1 MFENKRVLVTG
12 GAGFIGTN
20 LVRRL
25 VEGGGRVRATL
36 HKNDPQWDHPHVEYM
51 ACDLE
56 SPDDCRRVCRDVDYV
71 FMCAANSS
79 GAAVMEKTPLVH
91 LTPNLIMNVRML
103 EAAHASGV
111 EKFLFISSNTVYPV
125 TDTPVAE
132 DQVTHEFF
140 EKYFVVGWMKAFSE
154 IVCDMYASRI
164 KNPMETLVVRPG
176 NLYGEYDK
184 FDPEKS
190 KVIPALIRRAVEG
203 QDPFTVWGDGMDVKD
218 FLYIGDF
225 VEGLL
230 AAMEKLPSLT
240 PLNIASGQPVTIRE
254 VLDLIL
260 RLCDHGNAHVQF
272 DTSKPTMIPKR
283 LINVS
288 KARDLL
294 EFKPVTPLETGLL
307 KTINWYKKGL

>member
-12 GAGFIGTN
+12 GAGFVGTN
-20 LVRRL
+20 VVKRF
-25 VEGGGRVRATL
+25 VAEGVKVRATL
-36 HKNDPQWDHPHVEYM
+36 HKNDPQWDHPRMEYM

-56 SPDDCRRVCRDVDYV
+56 SSRDCHRVCRDMDYV
-71 FMCAANSS
+71 IMCAANSS

-91 LTPNLIMNVRML
+91 LTPNLIMNLRML

-125 TDTPVAE
+125 TETPVNE
-132 DQVTHEFF
+132 DGVTHEFF

-154 IVCDMYASRI
+154 IVCDMYASKI
-164 KNPMETLVVRPG
+164 QSPMATLVVRPG

-190 KVIPALIRRAVEG
+190 KVIPALIRRAVAG
-203 QDPFTVWGDGMDVKD
+203 QDPFVVWGDGRDVKD

-230 AAMEKLPSLT
+230 AALERLPSMVPVNL
-240 PLNIASGQPVTIRE
+240 ASGQPVTIRG
-254 VLDLIL
+254 VLSLIL
-260 RLCDHGNAHVQF
+260 ELCDHGRARVQF
-272 DTSKPTMIPKR
+272 DTNKPTMIPKR
-283 LINVS
+283 LIDVS
-288 KARDLL
+288 KARTLL
-294 EFKPVTPLETGLL
+294 DFEPKTSLETGLL